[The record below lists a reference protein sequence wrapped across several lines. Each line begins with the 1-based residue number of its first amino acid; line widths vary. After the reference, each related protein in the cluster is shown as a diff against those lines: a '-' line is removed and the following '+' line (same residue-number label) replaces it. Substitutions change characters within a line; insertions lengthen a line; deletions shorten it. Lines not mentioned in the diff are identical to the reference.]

1 MLWYFLEW
9 SIEILLEKH
18 DKLNPL
24 EYLKH
29 FLFNSLTL
37 SCDFVIITSNVGNIK
52 FQASK
57 SE

>member
-52 FQASK
+52 FQSK
-57 SE
+57 